1 MIWTRSLLHT
11 KRENVSRVLA
21 GEEMEDIAKQM
32 PEGKE
37 CGLAP
42 RSPPFRVRASLS
54 YLHFSVYWALPLS
67 LHASSPH
74 SKTHR
79 PSFQDLTWPSC
90 VSCLSKC
97 RGEKT
102 RLHSQCLKTSI
113 VWHPS
118 RCHPSRLFRA
128 SRFVSYSNWAS
139 EPRPLPPQVSVPP
152 PPVFLEGRGEVPWG
166 NRRDECWKRDALLIR
181 RSLNHRR

>member
-21 GEEMEDIAKQM
+21 GEEMKDIAKQM
-32 PEGKE
+32 PERKE

-42 RSPPFRVRASLS
+42 RSPPSRVRASLS

-102 RLHSQCLKTSI
+102 RLHSQCLKASI
-113 VWHPS
+113 IW
-118 RCHPSRLFRA
+118 PSRLFRA

-139 EPRPLPPQVSVPP
+139 KPRPLPPQVSVPP
-152 PPVFLEGRGEVPWG
+152 PLLFLEGRGGVPWG
-166 NRRDECWKRDALLIR
+166 KRRDECWKRDALLIR